1 MASSKASPTVEIAG
15 RKVGATGYG
24 LMSKLHPTTSATYAN
39 RLTGLKRP
47 PAPPEEQAFA
57 AMRSAVTSGCN
68 FWNGGEFY
76 GTPDSNSLTLLNEYF
91 ALYPEDAD
99 KVVLNIKGA
108 MGPGMKPDG
117 SPEYVRKSVE
127 NCLRMLGERGRI
139 DMFECA
145 RRDPK
150 VPLEKTLKALA
161 ELVDEGKIGGVALSE
176 VNANTIRESAKIT
189 KIVAVE
195 VELSLWSTAP
205 LTNGIAEACA
215 ELDIPIIA

>member
-1 MASSKASPTVEIAG
+1 
-15 RKVGATGYG
+15 
-24 LMSKLHPTTSATYAN
+24 
-39 RLTGLKRP
+39 
-47 PAPPEEQAFA
+47 
-57 AMRSAVTSGCN
+57 MRSAVTSGCN

-76 GTPDSNSLTLLNEYF
+76 GTPESNSLTLLNEYY

-127 NCLRMLGERGRI
+127 NCLKMLGERGKI

-145 RRDPK
+145 RRDPT

-195 VELSLWSTAP
+195 VELSLWSTEP